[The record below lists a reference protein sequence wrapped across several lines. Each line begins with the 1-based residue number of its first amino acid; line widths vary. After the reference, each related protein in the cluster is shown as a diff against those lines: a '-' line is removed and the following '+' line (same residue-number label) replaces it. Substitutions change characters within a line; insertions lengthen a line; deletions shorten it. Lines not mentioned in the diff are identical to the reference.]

1 MKTGDSMRLFHKEK
15 IDKQEEKETF
25 FSFCVEQIYPHKQ
38 GELFVLGTVDGK
50 MQEQEYMYLI
60 GPYGYEERIEV
71 NQWIEVDVQN
81 NFYALLVDQKLS
93 EIIDEGYIFT
103 NKNNHLAKSREEVY
117 NPYLHF
123 LLGKVNH
130 QHYEYLDI
138 LFEQLATRSY
148 FLSVFD
154 YQDLPIYQIG
164 DKKYYPIY
172 TSPLEINKD
181 QKCQNKKSSV
191 YSFDDYSRMFLNQ
204 DKIDGIIINP
214 YHKERSIVLNKEVIQ
229 YIDQVKNKNMKT
241 YVQAKNYLKDKKRRQ
256 KYEINH
262 ES

>member
-1 MKTGDSMRLFHKEK
+1 MGDKMKLFHREHK
-15 IDKQEEKETF
+15 IENHEEKEMF

-38 GELFVLGTVDGK
+38 GELFVLGTVDVK
-50 MQEQEYMYLI
+50 IQEQESMYLI
-60 GPYGYEERIEV
+60 GPSGFEERIEV
-71 NQWIEVDVQN
+71 NQWIEVDPQN

-93 EIIDEGYIFT
+93 GIIDEGYIFT
-103 NKNNHLAKSREEVY
+103 NKNNHLANSREDVF

-123 LLGKVNH
+123 LLEKVNH

-154 YQDLPIYQIG
+154 YQDLSIYQIG

-172 TSPLEINKD
+172 TSTLEMEKD
-181 QKCQNKKSSV
+181 QKCQNKKNSV

-204 DKIDGIIINP
+204 EKIDGIIINP
-214 YHKERSIVLNKEVIQ
+214 YHKERSVVLNKDVIQ
-229 YIDQVKNKNMKT
+229 YINQVKNKNMKT
-241 YVQAKNYLKDKKRRQ
+241 YVQAKNYLKDKKRRH